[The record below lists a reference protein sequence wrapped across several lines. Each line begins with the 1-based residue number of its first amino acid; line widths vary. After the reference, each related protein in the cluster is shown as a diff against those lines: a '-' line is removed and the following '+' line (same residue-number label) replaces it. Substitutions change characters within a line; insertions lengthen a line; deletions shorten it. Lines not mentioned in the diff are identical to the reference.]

1 MKIRES
7 QFYQRT
13 RWSLKMKNKL
23 LKILL
28 IVMVSTVLLSI
39 SSYVIFAA
47 KSEIDVKKERLEK
60 LQTKYSD
67 KQRKIEAE
75 ITSMPRN
82 FEEDW
87 KKIREAESKLKEMR
101 MSPEADELISE
112 LSTPPSEQPK
122 ENLEKTIFYS
132 RLVLTNQNY
141 EGFAAQEKDPVM
153 KAKFE
158 MAAKIMEH
166 KRNLLN
172 EVEKDFKEGKG
183 TFEELNKRIDELMK
197 INPRENG

>member
-1 MKIRES
+1 MKR
-7 QFYQRT
+7 QKADLLKT
-13 RWSLKMKNKL
+13 RWGKMKNKL
-23 LKILL
+23 LRILS
-28 IVMVSTVLLSI
+28 IVGISTVLLSI
-39 SSYVIFAA
+39 SAYTIFAE
-47 KSEIDVKKERLEK
+47 KSVKAKKERLEI
-60 LQTKYSD
+60 LQKEYSD

-75 ITSMPRN
+75 IASMPRN
-82 FEEDW
+82 SEEDW
-87 KKIREAESKLKEMR
+87 KKIREAESKLKDMP
-101 MSPEADELISE
+101 MSPEANQLIRE
-112 LSTPPSEQPK
+112 LSTPPSEQLK
-122 ENLEKTIFYS
+122 ENLETRIFYS
-132 RLVLTNQNY
+132 RLALTNQNY

-158 MAAKIMEH
+158 IAAKIMEH